1 MCNPNNSCNK
11 IAPGKVEQVDQSNY
25 HSLVCAYAVYTCFLL
40 LLAYT
45 LKGNACLMGI
55 ILVLVF
61 VIFLS
66 FGRL

>member
-1 MCNPNNSCNK
+1 MGGGPRVVVS
-11 IAPGKVEQVDQSNY
+11 
-25 HSLVCAYAVYTCFLL
+25 
-40 LLAYT
+40 
-45 LKGNACLMGI
+45 NACLMGI